1 MDLHGRLVERSR
13 RHDTL
18 AAPTSHATLGAA
30 AVELDDVMGRPRAA
44 EDAVNEASARAF
56 VVKERFDG
64 VKDALRGYRQD
75 LLADGT
81 PAKAADRLMAWRFDG
96 EDAGTAA
103 EPQR

>member
-1 MDLHGRLVERSR
+1 M
-13 RHDTL
+13 
-18 AAPTSHATLGAA
+18 
-30 AVELDDVMGRPRAA
+30 MGRPRAA

-81 PAKAADRLMAWRFDG
+81 PAR
-96 EDAGTAA
+96 
-103 EPQR
+103 QRID